1 MQPDGYLAAYDALS
15 RVDPPAAPARLA
27 GWLRTEWRNLF
38 AELRAD
44 RPVLATPAFTL
55 VTRHA
60 DVIEVLSR
68 PASFQ
73 VAAYRPAM
81 EAALGAP
88 IMLTR
93 DGTPVNWR
101 EKGLMQ
107 AMLAPEDVPAVRALA
122 GELAEAALDGADG
135 AGGEFDA
142 VRDLFRGVPLK
153 VCARYFGFPGPDEE
167 TLSRW
172 SRAIMTDVT
181 ANFAAEPGVRAA
193 SVAAGAEMMAYLR
206 GLVAERRAA
215 PDGTD
220 VLGRLART
228 RLPAELGFDDERVAV
243 NVAGLLLGFVE
254 NAAGSMTNAVSVLLG
269 RPGLHA
275 EAAEA
280 AGDPERFDPERF
292 DSYVWEALRFDP
304 FLKMIVRYCARDH
317 VLPSGATVPAG
328 RPVLAAVASA
338 MFDDAAVEDPA
349 AFRTDRPSHA
359 WMHFGH
365 GPHACLG
372 VHPGRVVI
380 AETVRRLMLRPGL
393 RAAGDVRRDR
403 DVFPDGLTLRFDAP
417 AREGA

>member
-1 MQPDGYLAAYDALS
+1 MQPDGYLATYDALAKA
-15 RVDPPAAPARLA
+15 DPPAALARLA
-27 GWLRTEWRNLF
+27 GWLRTDWRDLF

-60 DVIEVLSR
+60 DVVDVLSR
-68 PASFQ
+68 PASFP
-73 VAAYRPAM
+73 VSAYRPSM
-81 EAALGAP
+81 EAALGVP
-88 IMLTR
+88 YMLSC

-122 GELAEAALDGADG
+122 GELAERALDE

-142 VRDLFRGVPLK
+142 VRDLFRSVPLK
-153 VCARYFGFPGPDEE
+153 VCARYFGFRGPDEQ

-193 SVAAGAEMMAYLR
+193 SVAAGEEMMAYLR

-215 PDGTD
+215 PGGARTGGAD
-220 VLGRLART
+220 VLGRLVRT

-254 NAAGSMTNAVSVLLG
+254 NAAGSMTNLVSVLLG
-269 RPGLHA
+269 RPDLHA
-275 EAAEA
+275 AAAAA
-280 AGDPERFDPERF
+280 AGDPERFDPH
-292 DSYVWEALRFDP
+292 VWEALRFDP

-328 RPVLAAVASA
+328 RLVLAAVASA

-349 AFRTDRPSHA
+349 AFRTDRPEHA

-380 AETVRRLMLRPGL
+380 AETVRQVMLRPGL
-393 RAAGDVRRDR
+393 RAGGDVRRDR
-403 DVFPDGLTLRFDAP
+403 DVFPDSFTLRFDAP

>member
-1 MQPDGYLAAYDALS
+1 MQPDGYLAAYDDLLRA
-15 RVDPPAAPARLA
+15 DPPAAQARLA
-27 GWLRTEWRNLF
+27 GWLRTDWRDLF

-44 RPVLATPAFTL
+44 RPVLAAPSFTL

-60 DVIEVLSR
+60 DVVDVLSR
-68 PASFQ
+68 PESFQ
-73 VAAYRPAM
+73 VSTYRPAM

-107 AMLAPEDVPAVRALA
+107 AMLAPEDVPRVRALA
-122 GELAEAALDGADG
+122 GELAERALDGADG
-135 AGGEFDA
+135 GFDA
-142 VRDLFRGVPLK
+142 VRDLFRSVPLK

-172 SRAIMTDVT
+172 SRAVMTDVT
-181 ANFAAEPGVRAA
+181 ANLAGDPGVRAA

-206 GLVAERRAA
+206 GLVTERRAA
-215 PDGTD
+215 AGGAD
-220 VLGRLART
+220 VLGRLVRT

-269 RPGLHA
+269 RPGAHA
-275 EAAEA
+275 RAAA
-280 AGDPERFDPERF
+280 AASDPERFDPH
-292 DSYVWEALRFDP
+292 VWEALRFDP

-317 VLPSGATVPAG
+317 VLPSGETVPAG
-328 RPVLAAVASA
+328 RPVLASVASA
-338 MFDDAAVEDPA
+338 MFDDDAVEDPA
-349 AFRTDRPSHA
+349 AFRTDRPEHA

-380 AETVRRLMLRPGL
+380 AETVRRVMLRPGL
-393 RAAGDVRRDR
+393 RADGEVRRDR
-403 DVFPDGLTLRFDAP
+403 AVFPDSLTLRFDAP

>member
-1 MQPDGYLAAYDALS
+1 MQPDGYLAAYDALV
-15 RVDPPAAPARLA
+15 RADPAGAQTRLA
-27 GWLRTEWRNLF
+27 GWLRAGWRELF

-44 RPVLATPAFTL
+44 RPVLAAPAFTL

-60 DVIEVLSR
+60 DVVDVLSR
-68 PASFQ
+68 PESFT
-73 VAAYRPAM
+73 VSAYRPSM

-88 IMLTR
+88 IMLTC
-93 DGTPVNWR
+93 DGTPLNWR

-107 AMLAPEDVPAVRALA
+107 AMLAPEDVPEVRALA
-122 GELAEAALDGADG
+122 GELAEHALDGAG
-135 AGGEFDA
+135 AELDA
-142 VRDLFRGVPLK
+142 VPGLFRGVPLR
-153 VCARYFGFPGPDEE
+153 VCARYFGFPGPDER

-181 ANFAAEPGVRAA
+181 ANFAADPGLRAA

-215 PDGTD
+215 PDGRD
-220 VLGRLART
+220 VLGRLVRT

-254 NAAGSMTNAVSVLLG
+254 NAAGSMTNVVSLLLG
-269 RPGLHA
+269 RPELHA
-275 EAAEA
+275 EAAA
-280 AGDPERFDPERF
+280 AADDPERFDP
-292 DSYVWEALRFDP
+292 YVWEALRFDP
-304 FLKMIVRYCARDH
+304 FLKMIARYCARDH

-328 RPVLAAVASA
+328 RLVLAAVASA

-349 AFRTDRPSHA
+349 SFRTDRPEDA

-380 AETVRRLMLRPGL
+380 AETVRRIMLRPGL
-393 RAAGDVRRDR
+393 RAGGDIHRDLG
-403 DVFPDGLTLRFDAP
+403 VFPDGYPLRFDAP

>member
-1 MQPDGYLAAYDALS
+1 MQPDGYLAAYDVLA
-15 RVDPPAAPARLA
+15 RADPPAAAARLA
-27 GWLRTEWRNLF
+27 DWWRTDWRELF
-38 AELRAD
+38 AELRAG
-44 RPVLATPAFTL
+44 RPVLATPSFTL

-60 DVIEVLSR
+60 DVVDVLSR
-68 PASFQ
+68 PDSFQ
-73 VAAYRPAM
+73 VSAYRPAM

-93 DGTPVNWR
+93 DGTALNWR

-107 AMLAPEDVPAVRALA
+107 AVLAPEDVPGVRALA
-122 GELAEAALDGADG
+122 GELAEQALDA

-142 VRDLFRGVPLK
+142 VRDLFRSVPLR
-153 VCARYFGFPGPDEE
+153 VCARYFGFPGPDEQ

-172 SRAIMTDVT
+172 SRAVMTDVT
-181 ANFAAEPGVRAA
+181 ANPAGDPGVRAA
-193 SVAAGAEMMAYLR
+193 SAAAGAEMMAYLR

-215 PDGTD
+215 ASGAD
-220 VLGRLART
+220 VLGRLVRT

-243 NVAGLLLGFVE
+243 NTAGLLLGFVE
-254 NAAGSMTNAVSVLLG
+254 NAAGSMTNIVSLLLA

-275 EAAEA
+275 EAAAA
-280 AGDPERFDPERF
+280 AGDPERFDP
-292 DSYVWEALRFDP
+292 YVWEALRFDP
-304 FLKMIVRYCARDH
+304 FLKMIVRHCARDH

-338 MFDDAAVEDPA
+338 MFDEAAVEDPA
-349 AFRTDRPSHA
+349 AFRTDRPEHA

-365 GPHACLG
+365 GPHSCLG

-380 AETVRRLMLRPGL
+380 AETVRRIMLRPGL
-393 RAAGDVRRDR
+393 RAGGDVRRDR
-403 DVFPDGLTLRFDAP
+403 AVFPDSLTLRFDAP

>member
-1 MQPDGYLAAYDALS
+1 MQPEGYLAAYDALV
-15 RVDPPAAPARLA
+15 RADPGTAQVRLA
-27 GWLRTEWRNLF
+27 GWLRTGWRELF

-44 RPVLATPAFTL
+44 RPVLAAPAFTL

-60 DVIEVLSR
+60 DVAEVLSR
-68 PASFQ
+68 PDAFPVS
-73 VAAYRPAM
+73 AYRPSM

-93 DGTPVNWR
+93 DGTPMNWR

-107 AMLAPEDVPAVRALA
+107 VMLAPEDVPAVRALA
-122 GELAEAALDGADG
+122 GELADEALDAADG
-135 AGGEFDA
+135 ELDA
-142 VRDLFRGVPLK
+142 VGGVFRGVPLK
-153 VCARYFGFPGPDEE
+153 VCARYFGFPGPDEA

-181 ANFAAEPGVRAA
+181 ANFTGDPGVHAA
-193 SVAAGAEMMAYLR
+193 AVAAGAEMMAYLR

-215 PDGTD
+215 PDGAD
-220 VLGRLART
+220 VLGRLVRT

-254 NAAGSMTNAVSVLLG
+254 NAAGSMTNVVSLLLG
-269 RPGLHA
+269 RPELHA
-275 EAAEA
+275 AAVAA
-280 AGDPERFDPERF
+280 AGDPARFDGH
-292 DSYVWEALRFDP
+292 VWEALRFDP
-304 FLKMIVRYCARDH
+304 FLKMIARYCVRDH

-328 RPVLAAVASA
+328 RLVLAAVASA
-338 MFDDAAVEDPA
+338 MFDDDAVDDPA
-349 AFRTDRPSHA
+349 AFRADRPADA
-359 WMHFGH
+359 WLHFGH

-380 AETVRRLMLRPGL
+380 AETLRRVLLRPGL
-393 RAAGDVRRDR
+393 RAGGEVRRDR
-403 DVFPDGLTLRFDAP
+403 DVFPDGFPLRFDAP